1 MKADKADSVDTR
13 FRFNVDT
20 NEWTHHIRITNVNT
34 LTVKRQE
41 IIAHYKGNPQVSILI
56 VGAGVNGIGTFRDL
70 ALQGVDVLMVDKG
83 DFCSG
88 ASAASSHMVHGGIR
102 YLENGEF
109 RLVREAVQERNR
121 LIENAPHYVK
131 PLPTVIPIF
140 KWLSGLFN
148 APLKFMRW
156 LDRPSE
162 RGAVVIKIGLLFYDA
177 FTRKQGTVP
186 KHQFKSRSASQE
198 EFPKINSKVRFTAR
212 YYDGAM
218 HTPERI
224 CVEMVLDGETANP
237 DAHALNYV
245 AIEGADGKTVTLK
258 DQLSGQAYVVQPK
271 RVINAGGPWI
281 DKVNAEIGVQ
291 TNFIGGTK
299 GSHLILENPE
309 LRQAIGE
316 NEFFYENKDGRIVL
330 IYPLLDKVMVG
341 TSDLPIDDPEGV
353 HCTDEEI
360 DYFMEMVPIVFPE
373 INVKREQIV
382 FQFSGVRPLPVAEI
396 NHPGQISRDHSI
408 KETLPGN
415 GIDFPIYS
423 LVGGKWTSFRAF
435 SEEVT
440 DQAIEALKLSRK
452 TSTRNLAIGGGRN
465 YPGNQAA
472 YEAWI
477 DTTAHQTNLTYQR
490 ISDLFER
497 YGTRAKVVAEYI
509 SQGTDAPLQFLP
521 TYSRREIEFIVITEK
536 VIHMDDFLLRRSMLA
551 KLGRLSWANINEVA
565 NIISNSLNW
574 SVDRRDEE
582 IKRTCQVLKENHGVV
597 L

>member
-1 MKADKADSVDTR
+1 MNRLDIITHYQQNPEVSV
-13 FRFNVDT
+13 
-20 NEWTHHIRITNVNT
+20 
-34 LTVKRQE
+34 
-41 IIAHYKGNPQVSILI
+41 LI

-70 ALQGVDVLMVDKG
+70 ALQGVDVLMFDKG

-131 PLPTVIPIF
+131 ALPTVIPIF
-140 KWLSGLFN
+140 KLFSGLFN
-148 APLKFMRW
+148 APLKFMGL

-186 KHQFKSRSASQE
+186 KHQFKSRSGSLK
-198 EFPKINSKVRFTAR
+198 EFPGINPKVRFTAR

-218 HTPERI
+218 HSPERI

-237 DAHALNYV
+237 KAHALNYV
-245 AIEGADGKTVTLK
+245 ALEGADGNSVTLK
-258 DQLSGQAYVVQPK
+258 DQLSGETLYVHPK
-271 RVINAGGPWI
+271 IVINASGPWI
-281 DKVNAEIGVQ
+281 DIANAKMGMK
-291 TNFIGGTK
+291 TRFIGGTK

-309 LRQAIGE
+309 LRKAIGE
-316 NEFFYENKDGRIVL
+316 NEFFFENKDGRIVL
-330 IYPLLDKVMVG
+330 IYPMIDKVMVG
-341 TSDLPIDDPEGV
+341 TSDLPIDNPEGV
-353 HCTDEEI
+353 FCTNEEI
-360 DYFMEMVPIVFPE
+360 DYFIEMVPIVIPGIP
-373 INVKREQIV
+373 INRDQIV
-382 FQFSGVRPLPVAEI
+382 FHFSGVRPLPVADV

-408 KETLPGN
+408 KETLPGD
-415 GIDFPIYS
+415 GVDFPIYS

-440 DQAIEALKLSRK
+440 DKTLGALKLSRK

-465 YPGNQAA
+465 YPGNQPA

-497 YGTRAKVVAEYI
+497 YGTRAEDVAEYI
-509 SQGTDAPLQFLP
+509 AQGTDAPLQFLP
-521 TYSRREIEFIVITEK
+521 TYSRREIEFIVKTEK
-536 VIHMDDFLLRRSMLA
+536 VIHIHDFLLRRSMLA
-551 KLGRLSWANINEVA
+551 KLGRLSLANINEVA
-565 NIISNSLNW
+565 NIIRNTLNW

-582 IKRTCQVLKENHGVV
+582 IKRTRMVLKENHGVV
-597 L
+597 LDTNNPK